1 MSVWNIIPGY
11 GRVLILLGT
20 LYAIILICRF
30 IGFIIEGKVEDYYH
44 SKIKWDME
52 SMKRRITEIEHKAGV

>member
-1 MSVWNIIPGY
+1 MSVWHSLTGYYRVMII
-11 GRVLILLGT
+11 LGGV
-20 LYAIILICRF
+20 YAFILICRV